1 MADEWQITTPLTKLG
16 GYQVARQVID
26 SGVTAVF
33 AINDELAIGL
43 IRGLRELRVQV
54 PEDISVIG
62 YDNIDWC
69 EYVTPKLTT
78 IKQPIFELGQEA
90 TRLLLNRIVEP
101 AIAPQQKVL
110 SIELVERE
118 SVQPIHP

>member
-1 MADEWQITTPLTKLG
+1 M
-16 GYQVARQVID
+16 
-26 SGVTAVF
+26 
-33 AINDELAIGL
+33 
-43 IRGLRELRVQV
+43 
-54 PEDISVIG
+54 IG